1 MQTSG
6 LARRVNLRVLGVASV
21 QLNTF
26 PSGHAAA
33 SLATALAV
41 GARLPI
47 AGLLLGLLALAIA
60 LGSVAG
66 RYHYAADALAGA
78 ALAIVAFVI
87 SRAV

>member
-1 MQTSG
+1 MLPSG
-6 LARRVNLRVLGVASV
+6 PVRRLNLRVLGLASV

-26 PSGHAAA
+26 PSGHAAG

-41 GARLPI
+41 GAHLPS
-47 AGLLLGLLALAIA
+47 AGVPLGLLALAISIA
-60 LGSVAG
+60 SVVG

-78 ALAIVAFVI
+78 ALALLGFLI